1 MNAYRKVL
9 SSHFSDAEIQTLLDI
24 FPYLRDPSNRELG
37 FQLLKGSNL
46 YDSFS
51 HFMAQYAINHKLEW
65 YYESE
70 LWDFMFSNKISWNS
84 DNRISKTHIFS
95 EQGNIVLPPFAT
107 ELDLQVS
114 GVYGYEWVNGDNSVG
129 GCYKIT
135 ISNVDDIDYPI
146 KMCYYVGDN
155 IECPK
160 TVHTAELIIAG
171 KYDNVT
177 HCVLGHLY
185 KNVPKA
191 IKSITLSV
199 YQDGDKLELGKSLKQ
214 FAELGYLEFG
224 NIGNFYNIH
233 NIGFPPSLKEVV
245 SEILYGKEFQQM
257 MLNCINDCPNLT
269 SISLYHAETYKTPK
283 TNEIVQLLEN
293 NSFKLLEVGKKMNKV
308 IYQFVKNA

>member
-1 MNAYRKVL
+1 M
-9 SSHFSDAEIQTLLDI
+9 
-24 FPYLRDPSNRELG
+24 
-37 FQLLKGSNL
+37 
-46 YDSFS
+46 
-51 HFMAQYAINHKLEW
+51 
-65 YYESE
+65 
-70 LWDFMFSNKISWNS
+70 
-84 DNRISKTHIFS
+84 
-95 EQGNIVLPPFAT
+95 
-107 ELDLQVS
+107 
-114 GVYGYEWVNGDNSVG
+114 
-129 GCYKIT
+129 
-135 ISNVDDIDYPI
+135 
-146 KMCYYVGDN
+146 
-155 IECPK
+155 
-160 TVHTAELIIAG
+160 
-171 KYDNVT
+171 
-177 HCVLGHLY
+177 
-185 KNVPKA
+185 PKA